1 MSDSLYWREYD
12 LKSSYPDYNTIKIP
26 RLPVIPG
33 KPNCLISVSS
43 VTFTNAI
50 RTLCPTDYII
60 INDIK
65 YMLSREL
72 SNLSPESFVVVLSEL
87 FDSSSI
93 TVSLKETKIIRF
105 ISTDDFIINDM
116 SYNMSRMIGIEQN
129 RLPLQSSIKD
139 QSHTYQIIADQY
151 GDYNSTPIFYLLS
164 NIGVNG
170 SGSGIYIQRKY
181 EESSIMESHQIFMRI
196 NNSWCPNLPVTF
208 VGGDIKYYSD
218 SKVLNSTEW
227 IKIVDAELQPLDLL
241 YPMRVSIRV
250 EFLDENN

>member
-1 MSDSLYWREYD
+1 M
-12 LKSSYPDYNTIKIP
+12 
-26 RLPVIPG
+26 
-33 KPNCLISVSS
+33 
-43 VTFTNAI
+43 
-50 RTLCPTDYII
+50 
-60 INDIK
+60 
-65 YMLSREL
+65 
-72 SNLSPESFVVVLSEL
+72 
-87 FDSSSI
+87 
-93 TVSLKETKIIRF
+93 
-105 ISTDDFIINDM
+105 
-116 SYNMSRMIGIEQN
+116 
-129 RLPLQSSIKD
+129 
-139 QSHTYQIIADQY
+139 
-151 GDYNSTPIFYLLS
+151 
-164 NIGVNG
+164 NG